1 MWVLNLVGNVSLVN
15 PHVTLRKSFFFFFWK
30 LVIIGC
36 VFLIWSVQYIP
47 SFFLI
52 INSSDPIWPDCDE
65 FATAAT
71 SQASALGY
79 VVKYGN
85 DDIGW
90 PKICHYVNNFCN
102 KTIIAIVI
110 SIIGYLFFLSLLIQ
124 STFTRDD
131 IKNIPWN
138 KKDETTTENENKFN
152 RNIDGS
158 EEDEENS
165 LFLGVARSKAN

>member
-1 MWVLNLVGNVSLVN
+1 MLIWVLIGYTFFMWVLNLVGNVSLVN

-36 VFLIWSVQYIP
+36 VFLT
-47 SFFLI
+47 
-52 INSSDPIWPDCDE
+52 WPDCDE

-110 SIIGYLFFLSLLIQ
+110 SFIGYLFFLSLLIQ